1 MAFRQRV
8 TTPTADSHTAR
19 FLVVRLHR
27 TYLAIWAESVRGV
40 FTERECDPKR
50 EIVLLGERYAPM
62 NLAMRFRL
70 PDPRPT
76 PETRIVLCSRDR
88 WRCASPVDQV
98 IGLTDIRRE
107 HILPLPRLFS
117 GEERMWF
124 RGLFLFQEA
133 VALLVNPDWLVQED
147 QTGRRLANAVGS

>member
-50 EIVLLGERYAPM
+50 DIVLLGEHYTPM
-62 NLAMRFRL
+62 NLAARFRL

-117 GEERMWF
+117 GEERLWF

-133 VALLVNPDWLVQED
+133 VALLVNLDWFVQED
-147 QTGRRLANAVGS
+147 QTGRRLAKAVGS

>member
-8 TTPTADSHTAR
+8 TAPTADAQTAR

-40 FTERECDPKR
+40 FTERECDVEQ
-50 EIVLLGERYAPM
+50 EIVLLGERYTPM
-62 NLAMRFRL
+62 SLAARFRL
-70 PDPRPT
+70 PEPLHT
-76 PETRIVLCSRDR
+76 PDTRTVLCSRDR
-88 WRCASPVDQV
+88 WRCATSVDQV

-117 GEERMWF
+117 GEERVWF
-124 RGLFLFQEA
+124 RGLFLFQDA
-133 VALLVNPDWLVQED
+133 IALLVNPDWLVQED
-147 QTGRRLANAVGS
+147 QASRRLANAIGS